1 MSSVVVP
8 VGDVASDALVVALY
22 PELRRFAGMVA
33 SADIDPDDLVQ
44 EALSK
49 VLRMGS
55 LDRLDNPGAYLRRTI
70 LNLERSHRRRWAR
83 WRERAHRV
91 ATSDRC
97 EDAYPSDLGILA
109 LLPPFDRAL
118 LHLTAVEGMPYAA
131 LAELLGS
138 NEQTLRSRASKAR
151 QRLRLLLAD
160 EP

>member
-1 MSSVVVP
+1 
-8 VGDVASDALVVALY
+8 
-22 PELRRFAGMVA
+22 
-33 SADIDPDDLVQ
+33 
-44 EALSK
+44 
-49 VLRMGS
+49 
-55 LDRLDNPGAYLRRTI
+55 
-70 LNLERSHRRRWAR
+70 RSHRRRWAR
-83 WRERAHRV
+83 WRERAHRG

-97 EDAYPSDLGILA
+97 EDAYPSDLGILG
-109 LLPPFDRAL
+109 LLPPFDRAR